1 MNRLS
6 VERHSIPNALPFGA
20 GMTGTRTQPAAKLET
35 SGRSGAGATRRILR
49 RITCPHCWEQF
60 APERVLWIS
69 EHSDLL
75 GDPRLGPEHQQR
87 FLPTR
92 FTVAGEAIDGKGFP
106 CHSLA
111 CPKCHLNVPSALLEM
126 EPLFFSIFGA
136 PASGKSFFLAAMAWE
151 LRKTLPLTFSIA
163 FSDADPV
170 SNRHLHEYEESLF
183 SSGSPK
189 SLVPLGSLIRKT
201 EEQGDLYD
209 TVAFGTQTVSYP
221 RPLLFALQ
229 PSPEHPN
236 AEKLDHLS
244 KVLCLYDNAGESF
257 LPGKDT
263 AANPVTR
270 HIAQSRV
277 LFFVFDPTQDSRF
290 QLQQDGH
297 RLMRQSPRTFRQEP
311 ILQEAAARIRRY
323 AGIPQTHK
331 HQRPLIVIL
340 TKFDEWSQLLG
351 SAPPP
356 SPWMAVDIPRQSK
369 PGSSRRVH
377 ALDSAIVERQ
387 SRHARE
393 ALLELTPE
401 IVTAAEG
408 FASEVIYIPVSA
420 VGWKTEWSESN
431 RQLAIRPVDTE
442 PHWATVPFVYA
453 LSRSTPGLIPQIARK
468 SKDH

>member
-1 MNRLS
+1 
-6 VERHSIPNALPFGA
+6 
-20 GMTGTRTQPAAKLET
+20 MTGTQTQAAAKSHTSAAPAAGI
-35 SGRSGAGATRRILR
+35 SRRILR

-60 APERVLWIS
+60 APERILWIS
-69 EHSDLL
+69 EHTDLL

-92 FTVAGEAIDGKGFP
+92 FTVAGEAIDGKGFA

-111 CPKCHLNVPSALLEM
+111 CPKCHLSVPEALLEM

-151 LRKTLPLTFSIA
+151 LRKTLPLTFSLG

-170 SNRHLHEYEESLF
+170 SNRHLHDYEESLF

-189 SLVPLGSLIRKT
+189 SLVPLGRLIRKT
-201 EEQGDLYD
+201 DEQGDLYD
-209 TVAFGTQTVSYP
+209 TVSFGAQTVSYP
-221 RPLLFALQ
+221 RPLLFGLQ
-229 PSPEHPN
+229 PRPEHP
-236 AEKLDHLS
+236 AADKSEKLS

-270 HIAQSRV
+270 HMAQSRA

-290 QLQQDGH
+290 QLQSDGH
-297 RLMRQSPRTFRQEP
+297 RVAQQSARTFRQEP
-311 ILQEAAARIRRY
+311 ILQEAASRIRRY

-340 TKFDEWSQLLG
+340 TKFDEWSALLG
-351 SAPPP
+351 SSPPP
-356 SPWMAVDIPRQSK
+356 SPWMGFDVPRHSK
-369 PGSSRRVH
+369 PDQTRRVT
-377 ALDSAIVERQ
+377 ALDPAAVERQ
-387 SRHARE
+387 SRYARE
-393 ALLELTPE
+393 ALLKLTPE

-420 VGWKTEWSESN
+420 VGWKTEWSASTN
-431 RQLAIRPVDTE
+431 QLAIRPADTE

-453 LSRSTPGLIPQIARK
+453 LSRSVPGLIPTIARK
-468 SKDH
+468 HKDR

>member
-1 MNRLS
+1 
-6 VERHSIPNALPFGA
+6 
-20 GMTGTRTQPAAKLET
+20 MTGTQTQAAAK
-35 SGRSGAGATRRILR
+35 SQAGGRSGSPTMRRILR

-60 APERVLWIS
+60 APERILWIS
-69 EHSDLL
+69 EHTDLL
-75 GDPRLGPEHQQR
+75 GDPRLGSEHQQR

-111 CPKCHLNVPSALLEM
+111 CPKCHLSVPSALLEM

-151 LRKTLPLTFSIA
+151 LRKTLPLTFSIG
-163 FSDADPV
+163 FSDADPA
-170 SNRHLHEYEESLF
+170 SNRHLHDYEESLF

-209 TVAFGTQTVSYP
+209 TVAFGAQTVSYP
-221 RPLLFALQ
+221 RPLLFAMQ
-229 PSPEHPN
+229 PQSAHPSVD
-236 AEKLDHLS
+236 KMDQLS
-244 KVLCLYDNAGESF
+244 RVLCLYDNAGESF

-270 HIAQSRV
+270 HMAQSRV

-290 QLQQDGH
+290 QLQSDGH
-297 RLMRQSPRTFRQEP
+297 RVVQESSRTFRQEP
-311 ILQEAAARIRRY
+311 VLQEAAARIRRY
-323 AGIPQTHK
+323 AGIPQKQK
-331 HQRPLIVIL
+331 HRRPLIVIL

-356 SPWMAVDIPRQSK
+356 PPWVAVDVPRQSK
-369 PGSSRRVH
+369 PGQTRRVH
-377 ALDSAIVERQ
+377 ALDPAAVERQ

-393 ALLELTPE
+393 ALLKLTPE

-408 FASEVIYIPVSA
+408 FADEVIFIPVSA
-420 VGWKTEWSESN
+420 IGWKTQWSESSK
-431 RQLAIRPVDTE
+431 QLSIRPADTE

-453 LSRSTPGLIPQIARK
+453 LSRATPGLVPLITRK
-468 SKDH
+468 SKDRQTG